1 MIEEICH
8 ICDDR
13 ATGKHY
19 GAVSC
24 DGCKGFFRRSIRK
37 RHNYVCRFKKNC
49 DITKNQRNACR
60 SCRLQKCIDAGMKSN
75 G

>member
-19 GAVSC
+19 GAISC
-24 DGCKGFFRRSIRK
+24 DGCKGSFFRRSIRK
-37 RHNYVCRFKKNC
+37 HHNYVCRFKKKC
-49 DITKNQRNACR
+49 DITK
-60 SCRLQKCIDAGMKSN
+60 SEFIKVFDGV
-75 G
+75 